1 MSSLYYHHQSICRTS
16 LICFDVKIIK
26 IDALEAELR
35 FHVSLP
41 RGNTRGMSRTIADV
55 THAPYEVTEQGLH
68 QQNHVSGRL
77 V

>member
-1 MSSLYYHHQSICRTS
+1 MQSLSCHYQSICRTS
-16 LICFDVKIIK
+16 LTCFDVRIIK

-41 RGNTRGMSRTIADV
+41 RGNTRGTSRAIADV
-55 THAPYEVTEQGLH
+55 THTPYEVTEKGLH
-68 QQNHVSGRL
+68 QQKHVSGRL

>member
-16 LICFDVKIIK
+16 LTCFDVRIIK

-55 THAPYEVTEQGLH
+55 TNAPYDVAEKGLH
-68 QQNHVSGRL
+68 QQKHVSGRL